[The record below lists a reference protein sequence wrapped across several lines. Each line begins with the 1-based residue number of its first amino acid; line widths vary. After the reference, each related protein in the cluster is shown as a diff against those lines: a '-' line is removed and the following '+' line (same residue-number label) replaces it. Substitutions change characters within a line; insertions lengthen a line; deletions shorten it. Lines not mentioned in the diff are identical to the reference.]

1 MARRQLQDER
11 NNKMTK
17 KITELKQTQ
26 TSEEILDDLMEL
38 SARVIQRTKETEEF
52 NKYLQS
58 LIDDHANK

>member
-1 MARRQLQDER
+1 
-11 NNKMTK
+11 MTK